1 MVIYSCRGCGT
12 HPKLAVIGGMTY
24 RMGIDVKLIL
34 TDIDGTILPYG
45 QRQVSKACV
54 EAFRTAIGAGIHIG
68 PASGRGQRWMA
79 PLLGGDEV
87 LCATALASNGMEV
100 YLDGKRIHAEVLD
113 RGVLRCLAQVLRAI
127 PGTGLV
133 CFDDATPLLVAGS
146 QADLA
151 CCFAP
156 YAKRSVPVD
165 DVPDCE
171 VVKANVFF
179 DGDISQMHDLADRLG
194 RVVGALSFDVPQA
207 AWLNVMTRGWGKG
220 PAIDVLCERLGIDLT
235 QVAVFG
241 DGGNDVSMLSHV
253 PLSFAVAGASA
264 DALAAA
270 HHRIGA
276 CEDDAVAAAIEA
288 LAAGAMPT

>member
-1 MVIYSCRGCGT
+1 
-12 HPKLAVIGGMTY
+12 
-24 RMGIDVKLIL
+24 MGIDVKLIL

-100 YLDGKRIHAEVLD
+100 YLDGERIHAEVLD
-113 RGVLRCLAQVLRAI
+113 RGVLRRLAQVLRAI

-171 VVKANVFF
+171 IVKANVFF

>member
-1 MVIYSCRGCGT
+1 
-12 HPKLAVIGGMTY
+12 
-24 RMGIDVKLIL
+24 MGIDVKLIL

-54 EAFRTAIGAGIHIG
+54 EAFRAAIGAGIHIG

-100 YLDGKRIHAEVLD
+100 YLDGERIHAEVLD

-127 PGTGLV
+127 PGAGLV

-156 YAKRSVPVD
+156 YAKKSVPVD

-171 VVKANVFF
+171 IVKANVFF

-194 RVVGALSFDVPQA
+194 RVVGALSFDVPQP